1 MGAKSS
7 YDGFLLQSGGLVGRV
22 ETRAV
27 LNGIDAEC
35 RLDGIYL
42 GTNSQLL
49 DTTTYVEHAAPDC
62 RSRQVYKGVL
72 DKNSRGVFQG
82 KIHVCP
88 GAQKTDGHQL
98 SRALLLSNRAELDA
112 KPELEIYADNV
123 KCSHGASAGE
133 LDSESLFYLMSRGI
147 SFEEARRI
155 LIEAFVSEALSEIR
169 LEQVAED
176 FSAHVRNWLQTNIN
190 FTELE

>member
-1 MGAKSS
+1 MSS
-7 YDGFLLQSGGLVGRV
+7 
-22 ETRAV
+22 
-27 LNGIDAEC
+27 
-35 RLDGIYL
+35 
-42 GTNSQLL
+42 
-49 DTTTYVEHAAPDC
+49 
-62 RSRQVYKGVL
+62 
-72 DKNSRGVFQG
+72 
-82 KIHVCP
+82 
-88 GAQKTDGHQL
+88 
-98 SRALLLSNRAELDA
+98 